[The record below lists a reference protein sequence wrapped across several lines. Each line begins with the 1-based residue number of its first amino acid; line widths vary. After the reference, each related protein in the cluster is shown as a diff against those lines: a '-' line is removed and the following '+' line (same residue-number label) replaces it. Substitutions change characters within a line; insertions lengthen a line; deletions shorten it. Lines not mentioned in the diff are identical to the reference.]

1 MTDTK
6 TKVQRN
12 GQDTS
17 WDAAL
22 LQTPEKSGRHHRMHR
37 VALLRYGPLTDEEL
51 EEHLVEDYDQPFTSS
66 GIRSRR
72 NELVLSGWVTKAR
85 ADDGQV
91 LKRQG
96 SNGSPRIVWRAVAEG
111 ELVEVP
117 VTNGERVQLDQGTV
131 LVQHRDHEAGMVA
144 ARRYAAWEIGD
155 AGWAAGIVSA
165 YLNPEQTMAD
175 LDADGAP
182 R

>member
-17 WDAAL
+17 WDAAV
-22 LQTPEKSGRHHRMHR
+22 LQTPEKS
-37 VALLRYGPLTDEEL
+37 ALLYRRIRDALAEPMTDEDL
-51 EEHLVEDYDQPFTSS
+51 EQYLRWQHPGDTFTSS

-85 ADDGQV
+85 DDEGNV
-91 LKRQG
+91 LKRRGQT
-96 SNGSPRIVWRAVAEG
+96 GSPRIVWRAVAEG
-111 ELVEVP
+111 ELVDIP
-117 VTNGERVQLDQGTV
+117 TDNGERVATDQV
-131 LVQHRDHEAGMVA
+131 PAAAIDHEAGLA
-144 ARRYAAWEIGD
+144 AAERYATWNLGD
-155 AGWAAGIVSA
+155 PSWVRHIIDA
-165 YLNPEQTMAD
+165 YLDPETAHRE

-182 R
+182 A

>member
-1 MTDTK
+1 MSDTK

-22 LQTPEKSGRHHRMHR
+22 LQTPEKSAPLY
-37 VALLRYGPLTDEEL
+37 VAIYHWLTSSPKTDEEL
-51 EEHLVEDYDQPFTSS
+51 EATLAVHYPFPFTPS
-66 GIRSRR
+66 GLRSRR
-72 NELVLSGWVTKAR
+72 NELVQTGWVTKAR
-85 ADDGQV
+85 DEDGQV
-91 LKRQG
+91 LKRRG
-96 SNGSPRIVWRAVAEG
+96 STGSPRIVWRAVAEG
-111 ELVEVP
+111 EVVEVP
-117 VTNGERVQLDQGTV
+117 TTNGERVPQGTV

-144 ARRYAAWEIGD
+144 ARRYAGWEIGD
-155 AGWAAGIVSA
+155 TGWAAGIVSA

-175 LDADGAP
+175 LDKDGAP

>member
-1 MTDTK
+1 MSDTK

-17 WDAAL
+17 WTAAL
-22 LQTPEKSGRHHRMHR
+22 LQTPEKSGRLYAMIRH
-37 VALLRYGPLTDEEL
+37 ALLRYGPLTDEEL
-51 EEHLVEDYDQPFTSS
+51 EERLVQDYDQPFTSS

-85 ADDGQV
+85 DNGQV
-91 LKRQG
+91 LKRPG
-96 SNGSPRIVWRAVAEG
+96 SNGSPRIVWRAVQEG
-111 ELVEVP
+111 EVVEVP
-117 VTNGERVQLDQGTV
+117 TTNGERVPQGTV
-131 LVQHRDHEAGMVA
+131 LVQHRDHEAGMEA
-144 ARRYAAWEIGD
+144 ARRLVLWEIGD
-155 AGWAAGIVSA
+155 PTHADAIVRA
-165 YLNPEQTMAD
+165 YLNPEQAMAD

>member
-1 MTDTK
+1 MTTDTR

-22 LQTPEKSGRHHRMHR
+22 LQTPAKSGLLYRRIR
-37 VALLRYGPLTDEEL
+37 DALGIDGYTDEEL
-51 EEHLVEDYDQPFTSS
+51 EDFLRQRYPGERFTSS

-85 ADDGQV
+85 DDDGQV

-111 ELVEVP
+111 EQVVIP
-117 VTNGERVQLDQGTV
+117 TDNGERVATDQV
-131 LVQHRDHEAGMVA
+131 PAAAIDHEAGLA
-144 ARRYAAWEIGD
+144 AAERYATWNLGD
-155 AGWAAGIVSA
+155 PSWVRHIIDA
-165 YLNPEQTMAD
+165 YLDPETAHRE
-175 LDADGAP
+175 LDTDGAP